1 MLAIR
6 SFGTTD
12 TGLLRTLNEDCFDA
26 NDTAQVYVVADGMGG
41 HNHGEVAS
49 RLAVRSVREKLTGG
63 RTIPA
68 PAGGGVQPR
77 LRRSIEFAHEQ
88 ICAAMRDDTG
98 LLGMGT
104 TIVCAMLSGQ
114 RLIIG
119 HVGDSRAY
127 RRRGGLLE
135 LLTNDH
141 TWVYQQ
147 VLAGFLS
154 EAEALQHPLRSVVT
168 RALGGDDSGA
178 DITEADARAGDLFL
192 LCSDGLNSMLT
203 DDEIGAWLGADASL
217 EEICY
222 GLVNAANANG
232 GIDNVTVVL
241 LRVLELEPVHVPQ
254 PAAEARAASAA

>member
-12 TGLLRTLNEDCFDA
+12 TGLQRTLNEDCFDA

-63 RTIPA
+63 PAWSVPA
-68 PAGGGVQPR
+68 PVGDGGVQPR
-77 LRRSIEFAHEQ
+77 LRRSIEFAHQQ
-88 ICAAMRDDTG
+88 ICAAMSDDAG

-104 TIVCAMLSGQ
+104 TIICAMLSGQ
-114 RLIIG
+114 KLIIG

-127 RRRGGLLE
+127 RRRSGLLE

-141 TWVYQQ
+141 TWVYEQ

-168 RALGGDDSGA
+168 RALGGDDCGA

-203 DDEIGAWLGADASL
+203 DDEIGAWLAADASL

-241 LRVLELEPVHVPQ
+241 LQVGRSLLSP
-254 PAAEARAASAA
+254 